1 MCRALVVCLQLVAFI
16 SLSLIQ
22 FNSYV
27 GFESIYTILTC
38 AEHLTNIHKALKY
51 TQKHQ
56 LEV

>member
-1 MCRALVVCLQLVAFI
+1 MYLQLVAAI

-38 AEHLTNIHKALKY
+38 AEHLTNIYKALKY
-51 TQKHQ
+51 TQKHH
-56 LEV
+56 LEL